1 MTSSLL
7 PDPSSQANNEGS
19 GPGLQ
24 VRDLSQVQALRD
36 LILCEGGL
44 IPGPFSLWSHP
55 QNFRLKKLKGC
66 DYTDFL
72 RMGLGVDYII
82 TGRQTEAK
90 IFNFQ
95 KNVFF
100 PKSSL
105 SHIGKMKKKLS
116 F

>member
-1 MTSSLL
+1 MKALLPQLSWLVTSSLL

-44 IPGPFSLWSHP
+44 IPVPFSLWSHP

-66 DYTDFL
+66 KL
-72 RMGLGVDYII
+72 HR
-82 TGRQTEAK
+82 
-90 IFNFQ
+90 
-95 KNVFF
+95 FF
-100 PKSSL
+100 EDGIRRGQ
-105 SHIGKMKKKLS
+105 HNNWTAD
-116 F
+116 